1 MNLQQDQAGTR
12 HGLSNSQL
20 RYSSNTPRSSSRK
33 LTQVV
38 VLVLRKKRD
47 TQHCTLHR
55 RQKLIETM
63 PVAFLLMKRRMEDSY
78 RRMLYYMR
86 ENFLTCN
93 FLSITTHFKVGLVNA
108 VRVVFPEAQHLGCC
122 FHFCQSI
129 WRHVVAEGLMASI
142 CADFEVKKGVKML
155 MALPHLPPHRGP
167 SHDDRD
173 PPYDIA
179 DGLNTISNYIDEGS
193 LDQHSRLSEEV
204 MGGGDWRGKPVDIS
218 DATQMEQP
226 LREFSLEDAGRRRC
240 SVSIDIWS
248 FVRRLCIIEDRV
260 FGNLQ
265 RMDRGNCQRI
275 RSRSGPENDSHTG
288 TCIFHYH
295 LFFQ

>member
-1 MNLQQDQAGTR
+1 MAFG
-12 HGLSNSQL
+12 
-20 RYSSNTPRSSSRK
+20 K
-33 LTQVV
+33 LHYMRRALII
-38 VLVLRKKRD
+38 VLLEQCLEHTDLTVYLLVS
-47 TQHCTLHR
+47 TYQ
-55 RQKLIETM
+55 TM

-167 SHDDRD
+167 SHDDRV

-193 LDQHSRLSEEV
+193 LDQV

-218 DATQMEQP
+218 DASQMEQP
-226 LREFSLEDAGRRRC
+226 LGEFSLEDAGRRRC
-240 SVSIDIWS
+240 SVSI
-248 FVRRLCIIEDRV
+248 
-260 FGNLQ
+260 
-265 RMDRGNCQRI
+265 
-275 RSRSGPENDSHTG
+275 
-288 TCIFHYH
+288 
-295 LFFQ
+295 